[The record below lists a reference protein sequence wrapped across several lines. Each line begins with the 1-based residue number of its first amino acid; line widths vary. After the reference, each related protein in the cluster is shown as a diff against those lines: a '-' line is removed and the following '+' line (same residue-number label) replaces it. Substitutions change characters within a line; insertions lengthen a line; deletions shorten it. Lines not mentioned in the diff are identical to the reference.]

1 MERLFGKK
9 RNVRQMLLG
18 SSGALCIAV
27 LFCAPLRA
35 QNKSTVTQCAGQAL
49 TVRFQVDCSHVA
61 DPATKALCPVFAQNQ
76 ACKVFP
82 AYQQITGIHLQD
94 WCSTVQYVIY
104 DKDKWSK
111 SGAPGGAGGYTVGCR
126 TQYMADY
133 SLLLKS
139 EIGPY
144 DVHEI
149 LHDYQIALG
158 ALPYTHILFAPSM
171 VEATRLIGDSE
182 RYAALMKDTRRDMDR
197 IQDQLERRAVA
208 PDTECL
214 DAELTTEF
222 SLYLKDPNN
231 VRQFYLVLTHDG
243 EMRTRDPQ
251 SRFDQMYDKVSGGTA
266 RPYLL
271 QHGCRFF

>member
-1 MERLFGKK
+1 M
-9 RNVRQMLLG
+9 
-18 SSGALCIAV
+18 
-27 LFCAPLRA
+27 
-35 QNKSTVTQCAGQAL
+35 
-49 TVRFQVDCSHVA
+49 H
-61 DPATKALCPVFAQNQ
+61 
-76 ACKVFP
+76 VFP

-182 RYAALMKDTRRDMDR
+182 RICSPD
-197 IQDQLERRAVA
+197 ERHSAGYG
-208 PDTECL
+208 PHPGPTELAGCC
-214 DAELTTEF
+214 
-222 SLYLKDPNN
+222 
-231 VRQFYLVLTHDG
+231 
-243 EMRTRDPQ
+243 
-251 SRFDQMYDKVSGGTA
+251 SRYRMS
-266 RPYLL
+266 
-271 QHGCRFF
+271 

>member
-1 MERLFGKK
+1 
-9 RNVRQMLLG
+9 
-18 SSGALCIAV
+18 
-27 LFCAPLRA
+27 
-35 QNKSTVTQCAGQAL
+35 
-49 TVRFQVDCSHVA
+49 
-61 DPATKALCPVFAQNQ
+61 
-76 ACKVFP
+76 
-82 AYQQITGIHLQD
+82 
-94 WCSTVQYVIY
+94 
-104 DKDKWSK
+104 
-111 SGAPGGAGGYTVGCR
+111 
-126 TQYMADY
+126 
-133 SLLLKS
+133 
-139 EIGPY
+139 
-144 DVHEI
+144 
-149 LHDYQIALG
+149 
-158 ALPYTHILFAPSM
+158 M

-266 RPYLL
+266 RTYLL